1 MIVEIVDT
9 KQVGIASGVIW
20 TLGHVGG
27 FIGPLVGGHI
37 LDNTGDLRLSLII
50 LAIISAALVGIALRL
65 PETAKHTENKNI
77 PKPVQS

>member
-1 MIVEIVDT
+1 M
-9 KQVGIASGVIW
+9 
-20 TLGHVGG
+20 GG
-27 FIGPLVGGHI
+27 YI

-77 PKPVQS
+77 PKPVKS